1 MPNISDSAHKYVG
14 TIADSD
20 PNTGLYYDVYQLYDV
35 SQNRVLEWRVLADDL
50 SGNFINGSLRDLG
63 PPSRATIAQ
72 APQSAATVA
81 APGSTANIQRGI
93 TSDPRHIYI
102 SRDANGDRW
111 GLTDEGGTRIDWLV
125 NFGAPSGQVIPGTL
139 RNLGASTLPPPPPPP
154 PPPVNSAPA
163 NPPPASTVGTQA
175 APPANTVSNVPV
187 GSITD
192 PRHTYAGRDERGDKW
207 RLVDEG
213 GSVIQW
219 YTLPGNSS
227 GAKIPGS
234 ETVVMLGSGRPNPTG
249 GTGSNTGTGGT
260 GGTNGNAAPS
270 PAGAGIGLITVL
282 GVVLSALK

>member
-1 MPNISDSAHKYVG
+1 MANPSDPAHKYVG
-14 TIADSD
+14 TVADSD
-20 PNTGLYYDVYQLYDV
+20 PNTGLYYDVYQLYDAG
-35 SQNRVLEWRVLADDL
+35 QNRVLEWRVLADDL
-50 SGNFINGSLRDLG
+50 SGNIINGSLRDLG

-72 APQSAATVA
+72 APSVSGGEV
-81 APGSTANIQRGI
+81 APGSTANIVRGI
-93 TSDPRHIYI
+93 TSDSRHIYL

-111 GLTDEGGTRIDWLV
+111 GMSDGTTRLEWLV
-125 NFGAPSGQVIPGTL
+125 NFGAPSGQILPGTL
-139 RNLGASTLPPPPPPP
+139 RNLGPVVANPLP
-154 PPPVNSAPA
+154 PPPVNSTPSTAPGA
-163 NPPPASTVGTQA
+163 NTVGTQA
-175 APPANTVSNVPV
+175 APPPNTVSNVPV

-234 ETVVMLGSGRPNPTG
+234 ETVVMLGSGRPNPSN
-249 GTGSNTGTGGT
+249 GTGANTGNTGT
-260 GGTNGNAAPS
+260 NGAGSPAAPA
-270 PAGAGIGLITVL
+270 PAGTGIGLITVL